1 MRRLKNTAKLFV
13 FSVAVVVAA
22 PAIVR
27 AQAAL
32 LLEEPYSYDGTFAG
46 TGHAAVYLSRV
57 CAETPTLLR
66 RCQPGETG
74 VVISRYHGIA
84 GRDWIAVPLIPYLYA
99 VSKPE
104 EIPLFADAKLVSFLR
119 SSYLQTLLL
128 PSEANPGAEPRYQL
142 AGSAY
147 DRSTY
152 GFRVA
157 TRPEQ
162 DDALIKVLNS
172 APNKESYKLLDR
184 NCADFARQIIN
195 FYYPRAI
202 HRSVIGD
209 LGVMTPKQAAK
220 TLVHFSKHHPET
232 QLTTFIIPQVPGRKR
247 SRPVRGV
254 IESLVL
260 AKKYVTPVL
269 LFHPFVVGSV
279 EVAYWT
285 GWRFDPAKDA
295 LIFDPNSPDLRTALE
310 MPLNNMERRSYEGL
324 VLSAKKASDESGELP
339 SWRRVE
345 GHAEPE
351 LDAAGRPF
359 LRVQVDGRTTQLGLC
374 RGNMLQLSA
383 PPELVEDLVL
393 ARLQDE
399 LKAGKP
405 ARTSVPQVKRDWNL
419 LIAAREAR
427 EAEAT
432 PARAL
437 VNGQD
442 GPH

>member
-1 MRRLKNTAKLFV
+1 MRGLKNAAKAFV
-13 FSVAVVVAA
+13 FSVALIVAA
-22 PAIVR
+22 PAILR
-27 AQAAL
+27 AQATL

-57 CAETPTLLR
+57 CAETPTVLR

-84 GRDWIAVPLIPYLYA
+84 GHDWIAVPVIPYLYA

-104 EIPLFADAKLVSFLR
+104 QIPLFADTKLVSFLR
-119 SSYLQTLLL
+119 STYLQTLPL
-128 PSEANPGAEPRYQL
+128 PSEVKPGTEPRYQL

-162 DDALIKVLNS
+162 DDALIKALNS
-172 APNKESYKLLDR
+172 ASNKESYKLLDR
-184 NCADFARQIIN
+184 NCADFAKQIVN

-202 HRSVIGD
+202 HRSVIED
-209 LGVMTPKQAAK
+209 LGIMTPKQVAK

-232 QLTTFIIPQVPGRKR
+232 QLMTFIIPQVPGCKR
-247 SRPVRGV
+247 SKPVHGV

-269 LFHPFVVGSV
+269 LFHPFVVGTV
-279 EVAYWT
+279 EAAYWT

-295 LIFDPNSPDLRTALE
+295 LIFDPNSPDPRRALE
-310 MPLNNMERRSYEGL
+310 MPLNKMERRSYEGL
-324 VLSAKKASDESGELP
+324 VLGAKRANDESGELP

-345 GHAEPE
+345 GDAEPE
-351 LDAAGRPF
+351 LDAAGQPF
-359 LRVQVDGRTTQLGLC
+359 LRLQIDGRTTQLGLC
-374 RGNMLQLSA
+374 RGNMLRLSA
-383 PPELVEDLVL
+383 PPEFIEDLVL

-399 LKAGKP
+399 LKAGNP

-419 LIAAREAR
+419 LEAVREAR

-432 PARAL
+432 PAPSV
-437 VNGQD
+437 VNAHVA
-442 GPH
+442 PH